1 MVEKVQLGCQII
13 VEVEGSCMSV
23 TMVIG
28 AQWGDEAKGKIVDL
42 LSQNAGLTA
51 RFNGGDNAGHTVIN
65 EFGTFKLRLTPN
77 GFSNPKT
84 TCLIGPG
91 VVVNLGTLISELHMI
106 KDAGIDLSDRLWV
119 SPRCHVVMPY
129 HPMVEAIYEMA
140 KGDASTG
147 TTKRGIGPVYADKVS
162 YNGIRLADM
171 HDKDVF
177 FEKLQVQLQVKNVL
191 FKAFNLIPLDVQ
203 SVLEEKL
210 AQYDQIK
217 GMVRESFGLVQ
228 KALKDNANV
237 LLEGAQG
244 SLLDNTWGTYPY
256 CTASTTISGGVTA
269 GLGIAPRYLNR
280 VIGVAKAYTTRVGRG
295 PMPTEL
301 NDPTGQILQN
311 EGKEFGTVTGRP
323 RRCGW
328 FDADLVAFTAKLNGF
343 TEIALT
349 KLDVLD
355 TLPKIKI
362 CVGYHPRGQKG
373 NLAHYWEGDAHWLEG
388 NEPEYIELDGW
399 MQSTKDVRQF
409 DKLPPQA
416 QAYVHHIEQLVE
428 TPVSIVSVGPERNA
442 TILL

>member
-1 MVEKVQLGCQII
+1 
-13 VEVEGSCMSV
+13 MSV

-42 LSQNAGLTA
+42 LSQNADVTA

-65 EFGTFKLRLTPN
+65 DYGMFKLRLTPN

-84 TCLIGPG
+84 TCIIGPG
-91 VVVNLGTLISELHMI
+91 VVVNLATLISELHMI
-106 KDAGIDLSDRLWV
+106 KEAGIDLNDRLWI

-129 HPMVEAIYEMA
+129 HPMVEAIYELA

-147 TTKRGIGPVYADKVS
+147 TTKRGMGPVYADKVS
-162 YNGIRLADM
+162 YNGIRLVDM
-171 HDKDVF
+171 QDQDVF
-177 FEKLQVQLQVKNVL
+177 REKLKIQLQVKNAL
-191 FKAFNLIPLDVQ
+191 FKAFDQELLDFHA
-203 SVLEEKL
+203 VLEEKL
-210 AQYDQIK
+210 EQYAQVK
-217 GMVRESFGLVQ
+217 SMVRESFGLVQ
-228 KALKDNANV
+228 KALKDDANI

-269 GLGIAPRYLNR
+269 GLGIAPRWINQ

-301 NDPTGQILQN
+301 SDDTGAVLQN

-328 FDADLVAFTAKLNGF
+328 FDADLVSFTAKLNGF
-343 TEIALT
+343 SEIALT

-355 TLPKIKI
+355 TLPKVKVG
-362 CVGYHPRGQKG
+362 VGYYPRGHKG
-373 NLAHYWEGDAHWLEG
+373 NLTHYWEGDARWLEG
-388 NEPEYIELDGW
+388 YEPEYIEMDGW

-416 QAYVHHIEQLVE
+416 QAYVHRIETLVE
-428 TPVSIVSVGPERNA
+428 TPVKIVSVGPERNA
-442 TILL
+442 TILI